1 MLAGLIF
8 DLDGVIADTARF
20 HLAAWQRLA
29 TSLNI
34 ILPEAVVQDLR
45 GRSRQSSLD
54 LILSYGDQ
62 GYSPQEKAAMAQQ
75 KNVWYQAAIQR
86 LTPQDI
92 LPGISEL
99 LAQADKRHLP
109 LALASASQNA
119 PQILQQLHLSQRFAA
134 IVDPSSL
141 QHGKPDPEIFIKAQQ
156 LLGLTKDAVISF
168 EDAAAG
174 VEAIQAAGQFAVG
187 IGPSAKRADYWV
199 PDTQALHLD
208 EIEAAYTKRR

>member
-29 TSLNI
+29 ASLNI

-62 GYSPQEKAAMAQQ
+62 QFTASEQAVLAAK
-75 KNVWYQAAIQR
+75 KNAWYQAAIKR

-99 LAQADKRHLP
+99 LAAADRRHLA

-119 PQILQQLHLSQRFAA
+119 PQILQQLHLTQRFAA
-134 IVDPSSL
+134 IVDPTSL

-156 LLGLTKDAVISF
+156 QLGLPKEAVISF

-174 VEAIQAAGQFAVG
+174 VAAIQAAGQFAVG
-187 IGPSAKRADYWV
+187 IGAAAKRADYWV
-199 PDTQALHLD
+199 PNTKALQLD
-208 EIEAAYTKRR
+208 EIEAAYTARR